1 MTKFKISVLSYISET
16 AEAIRRQILYTSIGY
31 IKLHVQSVE
40 RTKFHKKTRST
51 LLLFLILF
59 PVTSTLLLVWT
70 ELNRL
75 QHGPPK

>member
-40 RTKFHKKTRST
+40 RTKFHKKNS
-51 LLLFLILF
+51 FDIVAVF
-59 PVTSTLLLVWT
+59 DIVSCYFNIVA
-70 ELNRL
+70 
-75 QHGPPK
+75 GVDGA